1 MEPQPP
7 ADVLRAINNN
17 QPYRT
22 DHPFHWFSN
31 SLLNVTDEFKEPPVI
46 LEVIQDQK
54 KSVVFTLGNIS
65 TIIGKAKSRKTFF
78 TSFIAGL
85 FLNGTNQTFRAM
97 LPPDKKQILFIDTE
111 QAKFHGQKV
120 LKRICK
126 IAGMPTNEHPENLTY
141 LSLRPFAPDQRLKI
155 VETAIEQTE
164 NLGLMIIDGSRDLL
178 FSFND
183 ERESIEV
190 VTKLMQWS
198 ENFNI
203 HICTVLHQNKNDF
216 NARGHLGTELT
227 NKSESILT
235 VEKNDETTSTIKS
248 NLRDRD
254 FQDIA
259 FAIDE
264 NDCPYLLEN
273 YQPKQPKVYNDPKDQ
288 PDHLH
293 QNLLDFV
300 FSKQS
305 EFSFNEFWKAIK
317 HHAGKSDIKL
327 GDNRCRDW
335 ANYYLEK
342 SFVENIG
349 TESRMKIKR
358 VN

>member
-1 MEPQPP
+1 MEPALLDSVQK
-7 ADVLRAINNN
+7 IMNNN
-17 QPYRT
+17 LPYHK
-22 DHPFHWFSN
+22 DDPNFILEH
-31 SLLNVTDEFKEPPVI
+31 SLLLVTDEFSQPPI
-46 LEVIQDQK
+46 IMQVIQAGQK
-54 KSVVFTLGNIS
+54 SIVFTLGNVS

-78 TSFIAGL
+78 TAFLAGQ
-85 FLNGTNQTFRAM
+85 FLKKSDGIFKAT
-97 LPPDKKQILFIDTE
+97 LPQGKEKILYIDTE

-126 IAGMPTNEHPENLTY
+126 IAGLPTDKQPENLVF
-141 LSLRPFAPDQRLKI
+141 LSLRPYSPDKRLAV
-155 VETAIEQTE
+155 VEAAMQSIE
-164 NLGLMIIDGSRDLL
+164 NIGFVLIDGSRDLL
-178 FSFND
+178 YSFND

-190 VTKLMQWS
+190 VTRLMQWS
-198 ENFNI
+198 ENYNI
-203 HICTVLHQNKNDF
+203 HIATVLHQNKNDF

-235 VEKNDETTSTIKS
+235 IEKINESTSIIKS

-259 FAIDE
+259 FSIDE

-273 YQPKQPKVYNDPKDQ
+273 YQPEQPKVYNDPKDQ